1 MIKRIFISLVAVMLV
16 ITGCKKDSTVGSRE
30 IVITIGGVQSGYMT
44 KTDAANVLALLNST
58 APTGVPTLSL
68 QSTTN
73 NKRSYEVTPGTPINL
88 PYDTY
93 TVTGRYVPAKKGD
106 TIRGA
111 VYGEP
116 RYSVSSTIE
125 VVPDKGEYEV
135 SATYE
140 CFALVIDW
148 ATTKKYT
155 HVGKDMN
162 VADFTLFTGSGDLGV
177 AYIFVSSEWGD
188 YANKITAFP
197 TDEAEHEATEYR
209 LVTNRNYDGYFVE
222 YGKWYCFAPA
232 AVATESGSLSI
243 KLPEWSA
250 GTL

>member
-1 MIKRIFISLVAVMLV
+1 MKRILFLMLFLSALFV
-16 ITGCKKDSTVGSRE
+16 GCRKDSTIGYRE
-30 IVITIGGVQSGYMT
+30 VIINIGGVQSGYMT
-44 KTDAANVLALLNST
+44 KTDATNVLALLNST

-116 RYSVSSTIE
+116 RYSISSTIE

-135 SATYE
+135 SAIYE

-155 HVGKDMN
+155 HIGKDMN
-162 VADFTLFTGSGDLGV
+162 VTDFTLFTGSGDLGV

-188 YANKITAFP
+188 YANKITAYP

-232 AVATESGSLSI
+232 AVETESGSLSV
-243 KLPEWSA
+243 KLPEWEA
-250 GTL
+250 GNF